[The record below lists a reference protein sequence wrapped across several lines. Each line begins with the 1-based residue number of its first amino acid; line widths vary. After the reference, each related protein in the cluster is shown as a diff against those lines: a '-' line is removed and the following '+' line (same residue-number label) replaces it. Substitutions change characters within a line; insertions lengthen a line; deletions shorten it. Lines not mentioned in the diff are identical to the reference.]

1 MTLPHLNLLL
11 AIIGL
16 VVVAYAVNTS
26 VDQRL
31 PTMTLN
37 FSYWEV
43 AWTKGTAPAH
53 LRCGQGY
60 ISEVVISIH
69 YPRTLSMKMIQ
80 GGPSGIQRWI
90 TGGRPST
97 KNNRK

>member
-1 MTLPHLNLLL
+1 MVSHQRELKLRRKPMTLPHLNLLL

-37 FSYWEV
+37 FSY
-43 AWTKGTAPAH
+43 
-53 LRCGQGY
+53 
-60 ISEVVISIH
+60 
-69 YPRTLSMKMIQ
+69 
-80 GGPSGIQRWI
+80 
-90 TGGRPST
+90 
-97 KNNRK
+97 